1 MSPAEL
7 PGLDFARAIKQEVA
21 RTQLRAR
28 KGIELVA
35 RRPPPMT
42 SMTPKDEVW
51 SLGKAR
57 LWRYRTP
64 EVGRRPPIMLF
75 LGLVGDSAIFDLHPG
90 MSWAERLLNAGF
102 DVYLFDWGRPEAV
115 EADHTLDT
123 YLSGYF
129 VHAVDAVR
137 RIAAADEVGMGAY
150 CMGAF
155 MLLLLLGSRD
165 DVPAGNLVLFT
176 PPCDFEH
183 GPAFIDNYREE
194 RLRPSDTID
203 ETTGLVP
210 EGAIRGMFRMLQP
223 TSELVQ
229 YVTLWENLWRDE
241 YVQAHR
247 AANHWAWNHRA
258 MAGAAFTEMITQYV
272 RDNARG
278 AGDVVMLQTW
288 EPERALDLI
297 AQYSVDITMGAT
309 PFLSD
314 LLDAAP
320 RRSAAQLP
328 KIFICGGAPIPPS
341 LIRRAVHEHDSRVV
355 AVWGMSEYPVGT
367 ATATG
372 DDPALASMSDGRPCG
387 RADVVI
393 VDAAGVPV
401 PVGAEGDVIIR
412 GPGLFKGYYKRPDLD
427 ADSFT
432 AGSYLKTGDRA
443 RLLDDRGHIRI
454 CGRTKDIIIRGGENI
469 PVVEIEDIL
478 LTHPA
483 IKEVA
488 LVALPHERLGE
499 TACACLVL
507 RRDASA
513 VGVDDLARFLEERG
527 VAKQFF
533 PEAVRV

>member
-42 SMTPKDEVW
+42 GMTPKDEVW

-57 LWRYRTP
+57 LWRYRAP
-64 EVGRRPPIMLF
+64 EVRRGPPIMLF

-183 GPAFIDNYREE
+183 APAFIDNYREE

-272 RDNARG
+272 RDNAL
-278 AGDVVMLQTW
+278 M
-288 EPERALDLI
+288 
-297 AQYSVDITMGAT
+297 
-309 PFLSD
+309 
-314 LLDAAP
+314 
-320 RRSAAQLP
+320 
-328 KIFICGGAPIPPS
+328 
-341 LIRRAVHEHDSRVV
+341 
-355 AVWGMSEYPVGT
+355 
-367 ATATG
+367 TG
-372 DDPALASMSDGRPCG
+372 
-387 RADVVI
+387 
-393 VDAAGVPV
+393 
-401 PVGAEGDVIIR
+401 
-412 GPGLFKGYYKRPDLD
+412 
-427 ADSFT
+427 
-432 AGSYLKTGDRA
+432 RA
-443 RLLDDRGHIRI
+443 RLGGRLVQLKNINTPALIVVAERDEFVPPASSEALPDLLGSDDIEVLRVPGGHAGALMGSAAR
-454 CGRTKDIIIRGGENI
+454 RTTM
-469 PVVEIEDIL
+469 PAVVEWL
-478 LTHPA
+478 
-483 IKEVA
+483 
-488 LVALPHERLGE
+488 ERHSTPGLKTVE
-499 TACACLVL
+499 
-507 RRDASA
+507 
-513 VGVDDLARFLEERG
+513 
-527 VAKQFF
+527 
-533 PEAVRV
+533 